1 MRDLREISLFMAQA
15 KMHSNVL
22 IEINKPPQ
30 IRAKLFF
37 TLMIFTR
44 IGTFYLMRW
53 FYLTMTFSNRLYP
66 IIVWLFELQFFIF
79 PPKCKSWGRCFKKEI
94 IELLTKVTKYYLYE
108 LNWNSFSRKTFPSDS
123 KIRLWQCRLL
133 LVPHSKC
140 GKRST
145 KICLFKKN
153 ISRNQFWL

>member
-44 IGTFYLMRW
+44 IGTFYLMR
-53 FYLTMTFSNRLYP
+53 
-66 IIVWLFELQFFIF
+66 
-79 PPKCKSWGRCFKKEI
+79 
-94 IELLTKVTKYYLYE
+94 
-108 LNWNSFSRKTFPSDS
+108 
-123 KIRLWQCRLL
+123 
-133 LVPHSKC
+133 
-140 GKRST
+140 
-145 KICLFKKN
+145 
-153 ISRNQFWL
+153 